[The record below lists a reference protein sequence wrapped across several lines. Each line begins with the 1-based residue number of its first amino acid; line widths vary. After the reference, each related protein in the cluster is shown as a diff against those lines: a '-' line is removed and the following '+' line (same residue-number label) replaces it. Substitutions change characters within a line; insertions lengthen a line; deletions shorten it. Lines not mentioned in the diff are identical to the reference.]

1 MNNIE
6 KPLFKTYG
14 KTKVFNIIS
23 GFQIKFNI
31 HCIPLKPVKC
41 CVKIYQ
47 SYLTLCV
54 QNITGIN
61 DITCFNIFKTTIAL
75 FVQII

>member
-6 KPLFKTYG
+6 KPLFKTYEE
-14 KTKVFNIIS
+14 TKVFIIIN
-23 GFQIKFNI
+23 GFQTNYNI
-31 HCIPLKPVKC
+31 HCIPLKHVKC

-54 QNITGIN
+54 QNTTGIN
-61 DITCFNIFKTTIAL
+61 DITCFNIF
-75 FVQII
+75 